1 MSTLD
6 QLSKAASAVFPGSR
20 VYTNPQ
26 GGVTIVQT
34 SEDGRVLNTA
44 QSPINPAIRQRA
56 GAIADAAANCVQIM
70 ARTVFFSVKV
80 DD

>member
-20 VYTNPQ
+20 VYLNPH

-34 SEDGRVLNTA
+34 SPEGHVLNTA
-44 QSPINPAIRQRA
+44 SSTINLAMRERA
-56 GAIADAAANCVQIM
+56 GALADATANCVQIM
-70 ARTVFFSVKV
+70 ARTVFFSAKV
-80 DD
+80 TE